1 MMMHLVHSSFT
12 IIISMTKERIFDI
25 KCPKCGAPASFD
37 IPTQKYLCSFCDGEV
52 GIQDAIL
59 QTQGYRSLQHK
70 KLKDDVK
77 KFKLLK
83 TSCTG
88 CGSELLFEENE
99 PLSNCAFC
107 GRNVVRHSYLEYEEM
122 PESVIPFGI
131 TKEEAKRIL
140 EDWCKQN
147 KNLSEAKHI
156 HSLIDSLQAF
166 YLPYELLHGP
176 VHMNVSR
183 IVGSKKFPCE
193 GFLMNTFVNRSQQLD
208 NILLDGMEP
217 FDTEALVPF
226 DFSYVAGHGVK
237 VSDISDQDLEKRVRE
252 ETRSTYTPFV
262 QKTLE
267 SKAVDIDVY
276 TSSLIRLP
284 VLLPVYYIAHDHT
297 MMAMNGQTGK
307 ISVRAEKESRYY
319 FMPWW
324 LKAILY
330 TLLVSAIVYGAFRLF
345 GMEKGSS
352 LYITG
357 LLAIFFIVVTLCA
370 NSDYGDNGFSVSL
383 GHKIYTSKEKTFH
396 REKNKLVM
404 NESILERKV
413 YRPIFFENINGKDRP
428 VTLRFTTP
436 LRIIGGAL
444 LILVVLFFP
453 VLLALLVNGFQF
465 SKINLGGSAVW
476 FCIMVPVIPIYVLMY
491 VLTWFYNHPWIYY
504 KDEKG
509 RTRRYKKKREFHIPK
524 GMIKDILIAF
534 IKPPICFAIWFGIIC
549 FIVMVFLTA
558 GFE

>member
-1 MMMHLVHSSFT
+1 
-12 IIISMTKERIFDI
+12 MTKEKLLDI
-25 KCPKCGAPASFD
+25 HCPKCGAPASFD
-37 IPTQKYLCSFCDGEV
+37 IPSQKYLCNFCDGEV
-52 GIQDAIL
+52 EIKDAIL
-59 QTQGYRSLQHK
+59 QTQGYRSLQYK
-70 KLKDDVK
+70 KLKDEVK
-77 KFKLLK
+77 EFKLLK

-88 CGSELLFEENE
+88 CGSELLFEEDE

-107 GRNVVRHSYLEYEEM
+107 GRSLVRSSFLEFEEM
-122 PESVIPFGI
+122 PESIIPFGV
-131 TKEEAKRIL
+131 TKEEAKDL
-140 EDWCKQN
+140 LKTWCKEN
-147 KNLSEAKHI
+147 SYRKEARHLLP
-156 HSLIDSLQAF
+156 LIDTLQAF

-176 VHMNVSR
+176 VHMDVSR
-183 IVGSKKFPCE
+183 IAGSKKFPCE
-193 GFLMNTFVNRSQQLD
+193 GFLTNTFVNRSQQLD
-208 NILLDGMEP
+208 NLLLDGMEP
-217 FDTEALVPF
+217 FDTDALVPF

-284 VLLPVYYIAHDHT
+284 VLLPVYYIAHDNT

-319 FMPWW
+319 FLPWW

-330 TLLVSAIVYGAFRLF
+330 TLLMSVIVYGAFRLF

-357 LLAIFFIVVTLCA
+357 LLAIFFIIVTLCA
-370 NSDYGDNGFSVSL
+370 YSDYGDDGFSVSL
-383 GHKIYTSKEKTFH
+383 GHKIYTSKENTFH
-396 REKNKLVM
+396 REKDKLVM

-413 YRPIFFENINGKDRP
+413 LKPLFFENINGKDRP

-436 LRIIGGAL
+436 IRIIEVAL
-444 LILVVLFFP
+444 LIMGVLFLP
-453 VLLALLVNGFQF
+453 VILALLINGFEF

-476 FCIMVPVIPIYVLMY
+476 FCIMVPVIPIYLLMY

-504 KDEKG
+504 KDDKG
-509 RTRRYKKKREFHIPK
+509 RTRRYKKKREFHIEK
-524 GMIKDILIAF
+524 GMIKDILIAL
-534 IKPPICFAIWFGIIC
+534 IKPPICFAIWFGIIS
-549 FIVMVFLTA
+549 FIVMVYLTA